1 MEFAGFQELSLLDFP
16 GILSSIV
23 FTQGCPFR
31 CPYCHNPELIPLKQL
46 KQTFSES
53 DILNYLKQHKNMI
66 EGVCI
71 TGGEPTI
78 QKDLPNFISLLKR
91 QGFLIKLDTNGIHPN
106 MIQSLLDQKLLDYIA
121 MDLKHSWKNYNI
133 IAGTTNIHI
142 GETCKKT
149 MRIIQN
155 SGIRHEFRTTIY
167 PGKQQ
172 LQDLKDIASELEPR
186 ETYFLQQFRSGK
198 TLSEQ
203 HPDMTGEEAQ
213 QWAIQLQDQFPL
225 LSISAR

>member
-1 MEFAGFQELSLLDFP
+1 MQFAGFQELSLLDFP
-16 GILSSIV
+16 GVLSSIV

-31 CPYCHNPELIPLKQL
+31 CPYCHNPELIPL
-46 KQTFSES
+46 TRNTEGYSEAT
-53 DILNYLKQHKNMI
+53 ILNYLKQHRQMI

-78 QKDLPNFISLLKR
+78 HPELPTFISLLKR

-106 MIQSLLDQKLLDYIA
+106 MIQSLIDQKLLDYIA
-121 MDLKHSWKNYNI
+121 MDLKHSWENYNA
-133 IAGTTNIHI
+133 IAGTSNTHI

-149 MRIIQN
+149 MKIIQT
-155 SGIRHEFRTTIY
+155 SGVRHEFRTTVY

-172 LQDLKDIASELEPR
+172 LHDIATIASELKAQ
-186 ETYFLQQFRSGK
+186 ETYFLQQFRPGK

-203 HPDMTGEEAQ
+203 HPEMTGNEAE
-213 QWAIQLQDQFPL
+213 QWATQLQDQFPL
-225 LSISAR
+225 LTISAR